1 MKGAIP
7 LVNSEKRKQLIID
20 TCILAGKIM
29 LESGSEV
36 YRTED
41 TITRIATNA
50 GEPES
55 VCYTTATGIF
65 VGFRSSNYTQLE
77 NIPQRSINLEK
88 VSLVNQLSREFA
100 QKEINLPELYQR
112 LTLLETDTPTF
123 SISLRLLA
131 AGIVSCTLMYIFGGT
146 WQDFIATFFVGVIG
160 YASYLFTQKLFQV
173 PYLDSFAAAFVI
185 GLLAYLA
192 VHFHLA
198 VNIDNIIIGAVMPLV
213 PGVAIT
219 NSFRDILAGHLISG
233 TARGTEAIFI
243 AGSVGLGIALIF
255 KLFM

>member
-41 TITRIATNA
+41 TITRIAANA

-88 VSLVNQLSREFA
+88 VSAKRDYSTRALSALNSIRNRYPHFFNFVTLVSSR
-100 QKEINLPELYQR
+100 
-112 LTLLETDTPTF
+112 D
-123 SISLRLLA
+123 
-131 AGIVSCTLMYIFGGT
+131 C
-146 WQDFIATFFVGVIG
+146 
-160 YASYLFTQKLFQV
+160 
-173 PYLDSFAAAFVI
+173 
-185 GLLAYLA
+185 
-192 VHFHLA
+192 
-198 VNIDNIIIGAVMPLV
+198 
-213 PGVAIT
+213 
-219 NSFRDILAGHLISG
+219 
-233 TARGTEAIFI
+233 
-243 AGSVGLGIALIF
+243 
-255 KLFM
+255 

>member
-100 QKEINLPELYQR
+100 QKEITLPELYQR

-131 AGIVSCTLMYIFGGT
+131 AGIVSVHFWWHLARFYCNFFCWRDWVCQLSFYPKVIPSSLPR
-146 WQDFIATFFVGVIG
+146 FIRSRFCHWFVG
-160 YASYLFTQKLFQV
+160 LFGC
-173 PYLDSFAAAFVI
+173 AFS
-185 GLLAYLA
+185 L
-192 VHFHLA
+192 
-198 VNIDNIIIGAVMPLV
+198 
-213 PGVAIT
+213 
-219 NSFRDILAGHLISG
+219 SG
-233 TARGTEAIFI
+233 QHR
-243 AGSVGLGIALIF
+243 
-255 KLFM
+255 

>member
-1 MKGAIP
+1 M
-7 LVNSEKRKQLIID
+7 VNSEKRKQLIID

-41 TITRIATNA
+41 TITRIAANA

-100 QKEINLPELYQR
+100 QKEITLPELYDINHLLLFHKCFQHYQR
-112 LTLLETDTPTF
+112 YPP
-123 SISLRLLA
+123 
-131 AGIVSCTLMYIFGGT
+131 VS
-146 WQDFIATFFVGVIG
+146 GVWN
-160 YASYLFTQKLFQV
+160 T
-173 PYLDSFAAAFVI
+173 
-185 GLLAYLA
+185 
-192 VHFHLA
+192 
-198 VNIDNIIIGAVMPLV
+198 
-213 PGVAIT
+213 
-219 NSFRDILAGHLISG
+219 
-233 TARGTEAIFI
+233 
-243 AGSVGLGIALIF
+243 
-255 KLFM
+255 

>member
-1 MKGAIP
+1 
-7 LVNSEKRKQLIID
+7 
-20 TCILAGKIM
+20 M

-41 TITRIATNA
+41 TITRIAANA

-100 QKEINLPELYQR
+100 QKEITLPELYQR

-160 YASYLFTQKLFQV
+160 YASYLLPKSYSKFLTSIHSQPLLSLVCWPIWLCIFT
-173 PYLDSFAAAFVI
+173 
-185 GLLAYLA
+185 
-192 VHFHLA
+192 
-198 VNIDNIIIGAVMPLV
+198 
-213 PGVAIT
+213 
-219 NSFRDILAGHLISG
+219 
-233 TARGTEAIFI
+233 
-243 AGSVGLGIALIF
+243 
-255 KLFM
+255 

>member
-41 TITRIATNA
+41 TITRIAANA

-77 NIPQRSINLEK
+77 NIPSARLIWKKLALSISYQENLRK
-88 VSLVNQLSREFA
+88 RDYFTRALSALNSIR
-100 QKEINLPELYQR
+100 NRY
-112 LTLLETDTPTF
+112 PTF

-131 AGIVSCTLMYIFGGT
+131 AGIVSCTLMYILVALGKILLQLFC
-146 WQDFIATFFVGVIG
+146 WRDWVCQLSFYPKVIPSSLPRFIRSRFCHWFVG
-160 YASYLFTQKLFQV
+160 LFGC
-173 PYLDSFAAAFVI
+173 AFS
-185 GLLAYLA
+185 L
-192 VHFHLA
+192 
-198 VNIDNIIIGAVMPLV
+198 
-213 PGVAIT
+213 
-219 NSFRDILAGHLISG
+219 SG
-233 TARGTEAIFI
+233 QHR
-243 AGSVGLGIALIF
+243 
-255 KLFM
+255 

>member
-55 VCYTTATGIF
+55 VCY
-65 VGFRSSNYTQLE
+65 SNYTQLE

-100 QKEINLPELYQR
+100 QKEITLPELYQR

>member
-41 TITRIATNA
+41 TITRIAANA

-100 QKEINLPELYQR
+100 QKEITLPELYQR

-131 AGIVSCTLMYIFGGT
+131 LGIVSCTLMYIFGGT

-173 PYLDSFAAAFVI
+173 PYLDSFATAFVI

>member
-41 TITRIATNA
+41 TITRIAANA

-100 QKEINLPELYQR
+100 QKEITLPELYQR

-123 SISLRLLA
+123 SISLCLLA

-146 WQDFIATFFVGVIG
+146 WQDFIATFFCWRDWVCQLSFYPKVIP
-160 YASYLFTQKLFQV
+160 SSL
-173 PYLDSFAAAFVI
+173 P
-185 GLLAYLA
+185 
-192 VHFHLA
+192 
-198 VNIDNIIIGAVMPLV
+198 
-213 PGVAIT
+213 
-219 NSFRDILAGHLISG
+219 R
-233 TARGTEAIFI
+233 FI
-243 AGSVGLGIALIF
+243 RSRFCHWFVGLFGCAFSLSGQHR
-255 KLFM
+255 

>member
-41 TITRIATNA
+41 TITRIAANA
-50 GEPES
+50 GESES

-100 QKEINLPELYQR
+100 QKDITLPELYQR

-192 VHFHLA
+192 VHFRLA